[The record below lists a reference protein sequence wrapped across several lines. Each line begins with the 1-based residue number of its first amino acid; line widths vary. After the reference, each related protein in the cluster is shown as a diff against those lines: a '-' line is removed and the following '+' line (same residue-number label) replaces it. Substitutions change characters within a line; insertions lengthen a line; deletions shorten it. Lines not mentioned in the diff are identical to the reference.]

1 MNCIIPLELAKKHL
15 NLDMDYVED
24 DEYILG
30 LCAAAKE
37 VVERDCNVTLER
49 LAEEYNGEVPVA
61 ITQAML
67 LMVGNWYQNREIT
80 GSKSMALPYN
90 FEYLINL
97 YRHYD

>member
-1 MNCIIPLELAKKHL
+1 MTCIPLELAKKHL
-15 NLDMDYVED
+15 NLDEDYTED

-30 LCAAAKE
+30 LLAAAKGA
-37 VVERDCNVTLER
+37 VEKALNASLDR
-49 LAEEYNGEVPVA
+49 LASENGGEVPMA
-61 ITQAML
+61 IIQAIL

-80 GSKSMALPYN
+80 GSKVAALPYN

>member
-1 MNCIIPLELAKKHL
+1 MTCIPLELAKKHL
-15 NLDMDYVED
+15 NLDEDYTED

-30 LCAAAKE
+30 LCGAAKGA
-37 VVERDCNVTLER
+37 VEKALNASLDR
-49 LAEEYNGEVPVA
+49 LAEENGGEVPMA
-61 ITQAML
+61 IIQAIL
-67 LMVGNWYQNREIT
+67 LMVGNLYQNREIT

>member
-1 MNCIIPLELAKKHL
+1 MTCIPLELAKKHL
-15 NLDMDYVED
+15 NLDDDYTED

-30 LCAAAKE
+30 LVAAAKGA
-37 VVERDCNVTLER
+37 VEKALNASLDR
-49 LAEEYNGEVPVA
+49 LAEENGGEVPMA
-61 ITQAML
+61 IIQAIL

-80 GSKSMALPYN
+80 GSKVAALPYN

>member
-1 MNCIIPLELAKKHL
+1 MTCIPLELAKKHL
-15 NLDMDYVED
+15 NLDEEYTED

-30 LCAAAKE
+30 LLAAAKGA
-37 VVERDCNVTLER
+37 VEKALNASLDR
-49 LAEEYNGEVPVA
+49 LASENGGEVPMA
-61 ITQAML
+61 IIQAIL

-80 GSKSMALPYN
+80 GSKVAALPYN

>member
-1 MNCIIPLELAKKHL
+1 MTCIPLELAKKHL
-15 NLDMDYVED
+15 NLDEDYVED

-30 LCAAAKE
+30 LVGAAKGA
-37 VVERDCNVTLER
+37 VEMALNASLDR
-49 LAEEYNGEVPVA
+49 LAEENGGEVPMA
-61 ITQAML
+61 IIQAIL

-80 GSKSMALPYN
+80 GSKTAALPYN

>member
-1 MNCIIPLELAKKHL
+1 MTCIPLELAKKHL
-15 NLDMDYVED
+15 NLDEDYTED

-30 LCAAAKE
+30 LVAAAKGA
-37 VVERDCNVTLER
+37 VEMALNASLDR
-49 LAEEYNGEVPVA
+49 LAEENGGEVPMA
-61 ITQAML
+61 IIQAIL

-80 GSKSMALPYN
+80 GSKVAALPYN